1 MIEAHIHDI
10 KIEMHEA
17 MHMRSVVLAI
27 YAIVSFYNDESSL
40 VPRAWT
46 SKERCQCSF
55 NVPQEIYD
63 EMPVEHRHR
72 LLIDMA
78 RKLAKDIALRRDKLE
93 YERLQNLHTSEQIR
107 EIQAIAEAAGAVARN
122 SGAVPEPLS
131 PYVAASPSR
140 GMGRSYVAGGTTGDS
155 PFYAGHD
162 DRWSGFGTG

>member
-27 YAIVSFYNDESSL
+27 YAIVSFYNAESSL
-40 VPRAWT
+40 VPRTWT

-72 LLIDMA
+72 LLFDMA

-131 PYVAASPSR
+131 PLTAGIHPPR
-140 GMGRSYVAGGTTGDS
+140 MGFGYDTRGTTRDCT
-155 PFYAGHD
+155 FYAGHD
-162 DRWSGFGTG
+162 DGRGGAGTG

>member
-27 YAIVSFYNDESSL
+27 YATVSFLESGNYVNKL
-40 VPRAWT
+40 YP
-46 SKERCQCSF
+46 KERCQCSF

-72 LLIDMA
+72 LLIDMG

-131 PYVAASPSR
+131 PYVAPMPR
-140 GMGRSYVAGGTTGDS
+140 GGMGRSYVAGGTTGDS